1 MLKHKYLGC
10 PYKAECKVRYR
21 NEFYC
26 GTAKHL
32 KCIEF
37 QVLRDKENKGKC
49 SECGGSRYL
58 SKLSVYGEMFLHKDG
73 CSKSVTTT
81 TGVSM
86 NDYYNKNE

>member
-10 PYKAECKVRYR
+10 PYKDECGVRYR

-26 GTAKHL
+26 GCVKHL

-37 QVLRDKENKGKC
+37 QALRDKESKDKC

-58 SKLSVYGEMFLHKDG
+58 SKLSVWGELFLHKDG
-73 CSKSVTTT
+73 CSKSDTTT

-86 NDYYNKNE
+86 NDYYSKNE

>member
-10 PYKAECKVRYR
+10 PYKEKCGVEYR

-37 QVLRDKENKGKC
+37 QAIRDKENK
-49 SECGGSRYL
+49 
-58 SKLSVYGEMFLHKDG
+58 
-73 CSKSVTTT
+73 
-81 TGVSM
+81 
-86 NDYYNKNE
+86 NKKRS